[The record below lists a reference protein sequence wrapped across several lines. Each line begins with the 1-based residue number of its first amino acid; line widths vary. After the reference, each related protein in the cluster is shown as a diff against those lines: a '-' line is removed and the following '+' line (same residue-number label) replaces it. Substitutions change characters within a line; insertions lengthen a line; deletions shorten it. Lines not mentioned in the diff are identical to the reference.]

1 MAPQNKCI
9 ADKNDVT
16 KSIQDLRTKNW
27 NTGEVFNEINVEL
40 KKKKKK
46 KERKQNKPNN
56 ASRKLKYLK
65 KIKENRINRI
75 SRRS

>member
-1 MAPQNKCI
+1 MSHNSSYEAFTNNKEGQRFAWMMAPQNKCI

-46 KERKQNKPNN
+46 KGKKTKQTQ
-56 ASRKLKYLK
+56 
-65 KIKENRINRI
+65 
-75 SRRS
+75 